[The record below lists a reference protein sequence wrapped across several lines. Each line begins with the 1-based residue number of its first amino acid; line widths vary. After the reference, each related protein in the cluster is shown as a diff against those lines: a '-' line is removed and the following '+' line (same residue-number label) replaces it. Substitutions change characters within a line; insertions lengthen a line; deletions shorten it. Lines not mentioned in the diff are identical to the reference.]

1 MNVIKFTQEHEWIL
15 MEGEDVGIVGIT
27 NYAQEQLGDIVFIEL
42 PEMGKKINQGD
53 DIAVVESVKAASE
66 LKAPVSGEV
75 IEINQALKDAP
86 ETVNSDPMDTGWF
99 MKIKLEKPSELDNL
113 LDEKAYEDFI
123 VA

>member
-1 MNVIKFTQEHEWIL
+1 MNTIKYTEEHEWIL

-27 NYAQEQLGDIVFIEL
+27 NYAQEQLGDIVFVEL

-53 DIAVVESVKAASE
+53 DIAAVESVKAASE

-75 IEINQALKDAP
+75 VEINQALNDAP

-99 MKIKLEKPSELDNL
+99 MKIKLAKPSELESL
-113 LDEKAYEDFI
+113 MDEQAYEDFI

>member
-1 MNVIKFTQEHEWIL
+1 MNAIKFTEEHEWIL
-15 MEGEDVGIVGIT
+15 MESEDVGIVGIT
-27 NYAQEQLGDIVFIEL
+27 DYAQEQLGDIVFIEL

-53 DIAVVESVKAASE
+53 ELAVVESVKAASE

-75 IEINQALKDAP
+75 IEINQALNDAP

-99 MKIKLEKPSELDNL
+99 MKIKLEKPSELDSL
-113 LDEKAYEDFI
+113 MDEQAYEDFI

>member
-1 MNVIKFTQEHEWIL
+1 MNAIKFTEEHEWIL
-15 MEGEDVGIVGIT
+15 MESEDVGIVGISD
-27 NYAQEQLGDIVFIEL
+27 YAQEQLGDIVFIEL

-53 DIAVVESVKAASE
+53 EIAVVESVKAASE

-75 IEINQALKDAP
+75 IEINQALNDAP

-113 LDEKAYEDFI
+113 MDEQAYEDFI

>member
-1 MNVIKFTQEHEWIL
+1 MNAIKFTEEHEWIL
-15 MEGEDVGIVGIT
+15 MESEDVGIVGIT
-27 NYAQEQLGDIVFIEL
+27 DYAQEQLGDIVFIEL
-42 PEMGKKINQGD
+42 PEMEKKINQGD
-53 DIAVVESVKAASE
+53 VLAVVESVKAASE

-75 IEINQALKDAP
+75 IEINQALNDAP

-113 LDEKAYEDFI
+113 MDEHAYEDFI

>member
-86 ETVNSDPMDTGWF
+86 ETVNGDPMDTGWF

>member
-1 MNVIKFTQEHEWIL
+1 MNELKFTEEHEWIL
-15 MEGEDVGIVGIT
+15 MESEEVGIVGISD
-27 NYAQEQLGDIVFIEL
+27 YAQEQLGDIVFIEL

-75 IEINQALKDAP
+75 IEINQALNDAP
-86 ETVNSDPMDTGWF
+86 ETVNSNPMDTGWF
-99 MKIKLEKPSELDNL
+99 MKIKLEKPSELDSL
-113 LDEKAYEDFI
+113 MDKQAYEDFI